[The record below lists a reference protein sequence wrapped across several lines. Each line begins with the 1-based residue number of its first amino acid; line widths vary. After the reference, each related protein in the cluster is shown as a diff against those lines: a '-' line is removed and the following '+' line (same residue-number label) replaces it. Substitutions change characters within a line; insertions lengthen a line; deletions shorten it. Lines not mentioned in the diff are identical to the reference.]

1 MKNGNIKLHSN
12 IMKIFKYL
20 VFIMS
25 FIFISFALNSNT
37 SLASTTTGGDGGGG
51 SSNEVMSY
59 EGNYVYFHNTNAVY
73 KYSTF
78 YSKKNLKKWTFS
90 ATKVKNEGCYPSIKL
105 SFKNSNGLSLQEYAI
120 DSTTKDTLNEIT
132 VSTTGTVSKITI
144 TIQVYYYYDG
154 LVWGIGAGCKA
165 DSKKSLSYD
174 FDVKIDTTAP
184 YIDTWCKIT
193 GSNYSDC
200 ATQSNEVVPY
210 TKSYSV
216 RLSFSDDGARF
227 KSGWNPFYYCLVKST
242 TEECT
247 TWGTSNFASAG
258 SFSVSGTGKFYLRIK
273 VQDAL
278 GNEYNDLLK
287 STKGKNMVL
296 YLDDT
301 APSISIVYPQNY
313 NKYKKE
319 HVFTVN
325 VSDANS
331 GVAEKYYCLSKEKTN
346 SKCSG
351 TSDTIEENRWMKFT
365 GNTIKLNSLSGKYYL
380 YIRAKDK
387 VGNVRDLS
395 TGEDLIYLDNTIPV
409 LERTITTG
417 FNEWTNNAEIT
428 INVKDVDSGVS
439 KVKLC
444 YKEGLSGSADDY
456 KSDCKGTYVYEKD
469 SNSLG
474 TGDSE
479 YITVP
484 ISMFKDVSIAEGLYA
499 CIFIFDSVLEDEKNE
514 YKNCGPLKIDTKKP
528 TIDVATSF
536 RDGATTKDEIPY
548 LNPNDVIKY
557 TLTIE
562 DYVLGILENILV
574 PTKESEVTKWK
585 IDDIIQKN
593 PYDSNYSTISCNF
606 EFKSVSKISSRIE
619 TRNGNEIEIATAV
632 QVVYAVS
639 CSKTTKLKVA
649 FSVVDEVGNASEF
662 ASYGSFVSEF
672 YIDGNGGV
680 TVGGGEVVDGDF
692 KGLFDIIKKK
702 GNAAPQN
709 KQIKIVEEVEIVEV
723 QIKDNKLEI
732 KIVEDEDTVNV
743 EYSIENEEYKVLEDN
758 IVELGNNDIYHLSVR
773 ANLVNDILEKKF
785 LVLKE
790 KEKFVLKRLA

>member
-1 MKNGNIKLHSN
+1 MKNVNIKLHSN

-469 SNSLG
+469 SNSLE

-536 RDGATTKDEIPY
+536 RDGATTKDGIPY
-548 LNPNDVIKY
+548 LNSKDIITY
-557 TLTIE
+557 TLTIK
-562 DYVLGILENILV
+562 DYVLGVSEDSIANIV
-574 PTKESEVTKWK
+574 QK
-585 IDDIIQKN
+585 I
-593 PYDSNYSTISCNF
+593 PYNSNYSLTSCTF
-606 EFKSVSKISSRIE
+606 ILKSAEKITSREETRSGAKISVI
-619 TRNGNEIEIATAV
+619 TGLK
-632 QVVYAVS
+632 VVYEVS
-639 CSKTTKLKVA
+639 CASTTKLKVA
-649 FSVVDEVGNASEF
+649 FSVTDEPENVSES
-662 ASYGSFVSEF
+662 ASYGEYFSEF

-692 KGLFDIIKKK
+692 GGLFDIIKKK
-702 GNAAPQN
+702 DNAAPQS
-709 KQIKIVEEVEIVEV
+709 KQIEIIEEVEIVEV
-723 QIKDNKLEI
+723 QVMTNKVEI
-732 KIVEDEDTVNV
+732 EVVEDEDIVNV
-743 EYSIENEEYKVLEDN
+743 DDDKYKTLENNLIDLEEREVCLLSAKV
-758 IVELGNNDIYHLSVR
+758 
-773 ANLVNDILEKKF
+773 NLVDEELKKF
-785 LVLKE
+785 FILNKKQNKWIVSK
-790 KEKFVLKRLA
+790 K